1 MASLSRSVMVFL
13 GFAISLVGCATVS
26 PTYQLAPSSGD
37 VVWAAGRPVMQQ
49 QIDGVEVAVS
59 STGQAGGSLGLHV
72 QIANAGAERLD
83 VSPADV
89 TFTACSGTTNA
100 SCAPTKWVL
109 DPEQELAKVDRR
121 ARDEQASATAA
132 EGFLAVLL
140 VLNVVADV
148 GSVASGHPHAIGVG
162 AAATADLMGA
172 NEASSEHTMG
182 KLEAERDFWANAA
195 LRRSTVYPGQAAAG
209 VVMVPIHPRARY
221 LWLHVRVG
229 QRRFSFRFDQ
239 TEVAPG

>member
-49 QIDGVEVAVS
+49 QIDG
-59 STGQAGGSLGLHV
+59 
-72 QIANAGAERLD
+72 AERLD
-83 VSPADV
+83 ASPADV
-89 TFTACSGTTNA
+89 TVTACSGTTNA

-132 EGFLAVLL
+132 EGFLAILL
-140 VLNVVADV
+140 VLNVVADG
-148 GSVASGHPHAIGVG
+148 GSVASAHPRASGVG

-172 NEASSEHTMG
+172 NEASSEHAMG

-209 VVMVPIHPRARY
+209 APGWRPPAPPGLTWRSTWRTRARP
-221 LWLHVRVG
+221 
-229 QRRFSFRFDQ
+229 RRWPFAR
-239 TEVAPG
+239 A

>member
-1 MASLSRSVMVFL
+1 MAALSRSVMVFL

-26 PTYQLAPSSGD
+26 PPYQLAPSSGD
-37 VVWAAGRPVMQQ
+37 VVWAAGRPVMRQ
-49 QIDGVEVAVS
+49 QIDGVE
-59 STGQAGGSLGLHV
+59 
-72 QIANAGAERLD
+72 RLD
-83 VSPADV
+83 GPPADV

-132 EGFLAVLL
+132 EGFLAILL

-148 GSVASGHPHAIGVG
+148 GSVASGHPRAIGVG

-172 NEASSEHTMG
+172 NEASSEHAMG

-229 QRRFSFRFDQ
+229 PRRFSVRFDQ
-239 TEVAPG
+239 TEVAPV